1 MTKPAADTLER
12 ERSDPINPVAR
23 IDMLDK
29 LIPRKRLA
37 EMLGKS
43 EVTLIRWEKD
53 GKGPPVT
60 RIGRDV
66 VYSVSSIEKWLKAQE
81 HTC

>member
-1 MTKPAADTLER
+1 MTLPAVYT
-12 ERSDPINPVAR
+12 SGHVA
-23 IDMLDK
+23 MLDK

-43 EVTLIRWEKD
+43 EITLVRWEKD

-66 VYSVSSIEKWLKAQE
+66 VYSIVSIEKWLRAQE
-81 HTC
+81 HITQTSC